1 MAIELKKPSRRQL
14 LVAGGLVG
22 GGLLLGVA
30 VSGPARRNLA
40 DKAAAEGRERF
51 VTTWL
56 KISPDN
62 IVTVYV
68 PHSDMGQGPI
78 TALAMMAAEELE
90 ADWSLVRAEQAP
102 AEKVFANEALGNRFV
117 AGDAANID
125 LSGLEPGEYPLYCSI
140 VGHAESGMT
149 TVIGYRQ

>member
-1 MAIELKKPSRRQL
+1 MAIELKKPTRRQL
-14 LVAGGLVG
+14 LVAGGLAG

-30 VSGPARRNLA
+30 VSGPSRRGLA
-40 DKAAAEGRERF
+40 DKLAAEGGERF

-90 ADWSLVRAEQAP
+90 ADWSLV
-102 AEKVFANEALGNRFV
+102 
-117 AGDAANID
+117 
-125 LSGLEPGEYPLYCSI
+125 
-140 VGHAESGMT
+140 
-149 TVIGYRQ
+149 